1 MRIFDVELKNEILE
15 ENIDFSKYKLISAKR
30 FVKTHPAQPEIKE
43 QAHYEVLTTYA
54 NGGKEIKKV
63 IDVKYVAPK
72 ESYDEYE
79 DVLKLE
85 LLTNEEQLEYLR
97 NIREFECFAYINRG
111 KLWYDNLTEQQLIE
125 LNNWY
130 KEWLDV
136 TITKV
141 IPVKPE
147 WLD

>member
-1 MRIFDVELKNEILE
+1 MRIFDIYLENEII
-15 ENIDFSKYKLISAKR
+15 ENDIDFTKYKLVDAKR
-30 FVKTHPAQPEIKE
+30 FVKTHPAQPEIAE
-43 QAHYEVLTTYA
+43 EYHYEVIATYSS
-54 NGGKEIKKV
+54 GGKEIKKV
-63 IDVKYVAPK
+63 IDVEYVAPK

-79 DVLKLE
+79 DVLKIE

-97 NIREFECFAYINRG
+97 NTREFECFAYINRG

-125 LNNWY
+125 LDNWY

>member
-1 MRIFDVELKNEILE
+1 MRIFDIYLENEII
-15 ENIDFSKYKLISAKR
+15 ENDIDFTKYKLVDAKK
-30 FVKTHPAQPEIKE
+30 FVKTHPAQPEIAE
-43 QAHYEVLTTYA
+43 EYHYEVVASYS

-63 IDVKYVAPK
+63 IDVEYVAPK

-111 KLWYDNLTEQQLIE
+111 
-125 LNNWY
+125 
-130 KEWLDV
+130 
-136 TITKV
+136 
-141 IPVKPE
+141 
-147 WLD
+147 